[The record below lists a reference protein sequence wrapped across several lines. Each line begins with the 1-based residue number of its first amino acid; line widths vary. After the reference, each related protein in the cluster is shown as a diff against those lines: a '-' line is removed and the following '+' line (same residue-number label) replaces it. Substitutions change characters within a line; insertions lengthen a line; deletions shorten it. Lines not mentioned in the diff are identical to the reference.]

1 MHVNISQHSQF
12 TPHST
17 LRTYFIHSALNSMLD
32 LRLLLVALVWGI
44 NFSVIKAAL
53 ADFLPLSFAVVRF
66 ALAAL
71 SLFAAMA
78 ARRISFTVDRRDLLP
93 IASLGLV
100 GITLYNLLFM
110 KGLQLTTAS
119 HSALFI
125 SLSPLFAALFQ
136 TLRGRE
142 RMTPFLAAGLLL
154 ATAGAYCIIRSTHGE
169 IRFGTNTVTGDL
181 LTISA
186 SVLWALY
193 TVLAAPLLERYP
205 PITVTAWSIAA
216 GTVLLLPS
224 SAGELAR
231 QSWNTLPPGAWAA
244 LAFAALVGAGA
255 AYVLW
260 YEGVK
265 RIGATRTIAYH
276 YIVPFV
282 AVLTAALFLG
292 DAIRPLTI
300 VGGAAILA
308 GVALVQQRNAEGK
321 TRGR

>member
-1 MHVNISQHSQF
+1 
-12 TPHST
+12 
-17 LRTYFIHSALNSMLD
+17 MLD
-32 LRLLLVALVWGI
+32 LRLLFVALAWGI
-44 NFSVIKAAL
+44 NFSVIKSAL
-53 ADFLPLSFAVVRF
+53 ADFLPLSFTVARF
-66 ALAAL
+66 TLASL
-71 SLFAAMA
+71 SLFAVMI
-78 ARRISFTVDRRDLLP
+78 ARRISFTVARRDWLP
-93 IASLGLV
+93 LAALGLV

-125 SLSPLFAALFQ
+125 SLSPLFAALLQ

-142 RMTPFLAAGLLL
+142 RLTGSLATGLLV
-154 ATAGAYCIIRSTHGE
+154 ATAGAYCIILSTHGG
-169 IRFGTNTVTGDL
+169 IHFGTATVTGDL
-181 LTISA
+181 LTIAA

-193 TVLAAPLLERYP
+193 TVLAAPLLTRYP
-205 PITVTAWSIAA
+205 PLTVTAWSVAA

-224 SAGELAR
+224 SADELR
-231 QSWNTLPPGAWAA
+231 SQSWSAVPVASWAA

-260 YEGVK
+260 YDGVK

-282 AVLTAALFLG
+282 AVLTASLFLG

-300 VGGAAILA
+300 IGGVAILA
-308 GVALVQQRNAEGK
+308 GVALVQRRTSEKK
-321 TRGR
+321 TTGDGRT

>member
-1 MHVNISQHSQF
+1 
-12 TPHST
+12 
-17 LRTYFIHSALNSMLD
+17 MLD

-44 NFSVIKAAL
+44 NFTVIKSAL
-53 ADFLPLSFAVVRF
+53 TDFLPLSFTVARF

-71 SLFAAMA
+71 SLFAAMTV
-78 ARRISFTVDRRDLLP
+78 RRVPLTVARRDLLP
-93 IASLGLV
+93 LAALGLV

-136 TLRGRE
+136 ALRGRE
-142 RMTPFLAAGLLL
+142 RLTPILAAGLLL

-169 IRFGTNTVTGDL
+169 IRFGTDTVTGDL

-205 PITVTAWSIAA
+205 PISVTTWSIAA

-231 QSWNTLPPGAWAA
+231 QSWSSLPPAAWAA
-244 LAFAALVGAGA
+244 LVFAALVGAGA

-276 YIVPFV
+276 FIVPFV

-292 DAIRPLTI
+292 DTVTPLTI
-300 VGGAAILA
+300 IGGVAILA
-308 GVALVQQRNAEGK
+308 GVALVQR
-321 TRGR
+321 RRVR